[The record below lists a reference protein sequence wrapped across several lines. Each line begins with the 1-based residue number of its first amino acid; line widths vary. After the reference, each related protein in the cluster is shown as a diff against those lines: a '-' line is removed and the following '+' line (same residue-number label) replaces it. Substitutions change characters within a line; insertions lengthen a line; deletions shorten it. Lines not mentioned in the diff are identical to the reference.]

1 MSNSN
6 RDFGPATCAECDGSG
21 RTSSETYCA
30 ACHGQGFRSGNEDTL
45 FFYDKDD
52 KISVGEVPFSE
63 IKYLPRVGDI
73 VSLPKIEGAHY
84 GGYYKV
90 THLIHSFV
98 ERGVNTGETFL
109 LGITAY
115 VQEVKAE
122 DMPRRAI
129 DE

>member
-1 MSNSN
+1 VSNQN
-6 RDFGPATCAECDGSG
+6 RDFGPLTCAECGGTGRDTSG
-21 RTSSETYCA
+21 TYCS

-52 KISVGEVPFSE
+52 KISVGEVLFSE
-63 IKYLPRVGDI
+63 VKYLPRVGDI
-73 VSLPKIEGAHY
+73 VSLPKIEGAHD

-90 THLIHSFV
+90 THVIHIFT
-98 ERGVNTGETFL
+98 ERGINTGETFL

-115 VQEVKAE
+115 VQEVKTE